1 LLYGDKGSEKMAQM
15 NRKTRADRIFDVVNI
30 TFLSLLLIA
39 VIYPLIFVISAS
51 FSEPLRVLQGEV
63 WLLPKGLNVEG
74 YKLVFSHDQILT
86 GYRNTIFYTL
96 LGTSINLIMTILG
109 AYPLSR
115 RDFRGRSFFSVL
127 FLFTMFFSGGLIP
140 TYLVM
145 KQLGLVN
152 TIWALVIP
160 GAVSVW
166 NLTIMRN
173 FFQTSIPFE
182 LQESAMI
189 DGCGNMALL
198 WRIVLPLSTPIIAVM
213 VMFYGVGHWNAFF
226 NALIYLSDEKKYP
239 LQLVLRSILIQ
250 EQTNEMIAADDSAI
264 RRQMMA
270 EIIKYAGIVIAS
282 IPVLMLYPFL
292 QKYFVHGI
300 MVGAIKG

>member
-1 LLYGDKGSEKMAQM
+1 MAQM

>member
-1 LLYGDKGSEKMAQM
+1 MASM
-15 NRKTRADRIFDVVNI
+15 SRKTKGDRIFDVVNTI
-30 TFLSLLLIA
+30 ILSLILI
-39 VIYPLIFVISAS
+39 IILYPLIFVISAS
-51 FSEPLRVLQGEV
+51 FSDPVKVLQGEV
-63 WLLPKGLNVEG
+63 LLLPKGINIEG
-74 YKLVFSHDQILT
+74 YKLVFSHDQIMS
-86 GYRNTIFYTL
+86 GYKNTLIYTV

-115 RDFRGRSFFSVL
+115 RDFRARPFFT
-127 FLFTMFFSGGLIP
+127 FLIVFTMFFSGGLIP
-140 TYLVM
+140 TYLVV
-145 KQLGLVN
+145 KQLGLID
-152 TIWALVIP
+152 TLWAIVLP

-189 DGCGNMALL
+189 DGCGNFSLL
-198 WRIVLPLSTPIIAVM
+198 WRVVLPLSTPIIAVM

-226 NALIYLSDEKKYP
+226 NALVYLSDEKKYP

-250 EQTNEMIAADDSAI
+250 EQTGEMIAADDSVI
-264 RRQMMA
+264 RRQMLA
-270 EIIKYAGIVIAS
+270 ETIKYAAIVIAS
-282 IPVLMLYPFL
+282 IPVLILYPFL

-300 MVGAIKG
+300 MVGALKG